1 MMNGMTKRM
10 GLVPIGIVLLLT
22 TGACY
27 EHTFTVGG
35 GAPHGQMIYDHWQNY
50 WLDGLI
56 GHTKVDLEEI
66 CPSGRAT
73 IVAKQTFLNGLV
85 AGLTGGIYTPTT
97 LQIQCADGR
106 RADVAL
112 DAEDVEAIV
121 SDPAFL
127 QWVGEEM
134 PERVDEVAAAR
145 AALAER

>member
-1 MMNGMTKRM
+1 MNGITRKV
-10 GLVPIGIVLLLT
+10 GLLPISIALLLAV
-22 TGACY
+22 GGCY

-35 GAPHGQMIYDHWQNY
+35 GAPRGPLVYDHWQNY

-56 GHTKVDLEEI
+56 GHTKVDLDEI

-97 LQIQCADGR
+97 LQIRCPDGR
-106 RADVAL
+106 RADVDL
-112 DAEDVEAIV
+112 DAADVETIV
-121 SDPAFL
+121 SDPDFL
-127 QWVGEEM
+127 RWVGEEM

-145 AALAER
+145 AALLER